1 MPNSVAKTIMQSLL
15 QRQESSKDALMFNVI
30 KIVAGVPVRI
40 FSALLWLI
48 PAAILMFR
56 YSKGDLLEA
65 QYFLACASLY
75 LLGGCLFV
83 LSMQYRIF
91 LKDHPNVTSTDNRK
105 KSIEHRQ

>member
-1 MPNSVAKTIMQSLL
+1 MPNSVAKSIMQSPL
-15 QRQESSKDALMFNVI
+15 QCQESSNDALMFNMI

-48 PAAILMFR
+48 PASILMFR
-56 YSKGDLLEA
+56 YSKGDLVEA

-75 LLGGCLFV
+75 LTGGCLFV

-91 LKDHPNVTSTDNRK
+91 LKDHPEVTSTDTRK
-105 KSIEHRQ
+105 EIH